1 MAKIG
6 DKFIIEIGE
15 VFKDMGTYM
24 AYGRK
29 ENLYRVKG
37 INRFI
42 FDEKDLGKLEKYEEN
57 PHELPP
63 EKIVVGDEVAITDG
77 RKFVATYVSKTDN
90 YVAGLAPS
98 GNIVG
103 TPLGSCVRTGR
114 TNIFLA
120 DAVRS
125 LKE

>member
-1 MAKIG
+1 MAEIG
-6 DKFIIEIGE
+6 DKFIIEIGA
-15 VFKDMGTYM
+15 VQKH
-24 AYGRK
+24 YGL
-29 ENLYRVKG
+29 NFIKG
-37 INRFI
+37 LNYLVIS
-42 FDEKDLGKLEKYEEN
+42 DEDLDKLEKYESGK
-57 PHELPP
+57 ELKD
-63 EKIVVGDEVAITDG
+63 EIKVGDEVAITDG

-90 YVAGLAPS
+90 YVAGLDPS

-114 TNIFLA
+114 TSNFLA